1 MASSNPIATSQVS
14 KNNWLLTGTP
24 TAAVMAMALLL
35 SPANKLLT
43 AIGVGITS
51 AVSSVGAISVINR
64 RRDMELEIIKEQFSR
79 VSNAQKLEAELPLL
93 QANFQNLQ
101 SERSNIEK
109 LIKQKE
115 NEISDRKEQ
124 LGYITGQFAEIQGKE
139 TEIKQEVAILSE
151 KKEDIERRITQIE
164 RQNPDLEIRENLQL
178 EIEKSRLEKSALEG
192 QKEAIQTQIKILE
205 PTKTSLE
212 QIKIELGAKQAELEQ
227 IDSQLKYS
235 YSQKEQLENKIT
247 ELKQSQVNQENQ
259 LAQQQAKSIDVN
271 EGLQQKQKALSNL
284 QEELTVSKQ
293 EYKELQESIH
303 QNRLE
308 RRELEQQLSV
318 LPSQIENYNA
328 EIHELKI
335 RKQELEKL
343 TTELEL
349 LRVTY
354 DALFTERQS
363 FEERVKQLRPEIE
376 GLEFQKQQ
384 ILQAIETN
392 EKEYLKIEQK
402 REESRRLTLEIK
414 ERQAEIN
421 RLEREAR
428 KLEGFIAGRQEEN
441 AQLQQEN
448 ANLEKKLKQIKGEI
462 NEVENS
468 AAIALQSLR
477 NKLWKNLPAATI
489 NIDPTP
495 TGEQNFLEKF
505 SQFLQS
511 KGLSFP
517 DRVIRAF
524 HTSLKVQ
531 DISALAI
538 LAGISGTGK
547 SELPQRYADY
557 IGAQMLNLAVQPRWD
572 SPQDLQGF
580 YNYIEKKY
588 KPTDLMR
595 GLYQYQNDTQMRDRL
610 VIVLLDEMNL
620 ARVEYYFSD
629 FLSKLETRRS
639 NATYLDLDV
648 GSLPLPEEQRRL
660 LIPHQFLFV
669 GTMNEDETTQ
679 SLSDKVLDRAN
690 VLTFGK
696 PQALKL
702 REEYRQNGNSLQ
714 SLDGYISYSQF
725 KNWMRKSDPNSEVVQ
740 KVCDRLD
747 DANKIMEKL
756 GHPFAH
762 RVYQAIIA
770 YVVNYPGVI
779 EGNKEALQ
787 AALAD
792 QFGQKLLP
800 KLRGL
805 MIDECHEELEEFSR
819 LIKAIDDRS
828 LEQAFEQAKEGRYG
842 QFQWRGFVYQNERE
856 LASI

>member
-1 MASSNPIATSQVS
+1 MWVERENQLVQQQAKLINVNEELQQKQQV
-14 KNNWLLTGTP
+14 L
-24 TAAVMAMALLL
+24 
-35 SPANKLLT
+35 
-43 AIGVGITS
+43 
-51 AVSSVGAISVINR
+51 INLKE
-64 RRDMELEIIKEQFSR
+64 ELI
-79 VSNAQKLEAELPLL
+79 VSNQEHKQL
-93 QANFQNLQ
+93 Q
-101 SERSNIEK
+101 
-109 LIKQKE
+109 
-115 NEISDRKEQ
+115 
-124 LGYITGQFAEIQGKE
+124 E
-139 TEIKQEVAILSE
+139 TIHQ
-151 KKEDIERRITQIE
+151 
-164 RQNPDLEIRENLQL
+164 
-178 EIEKSRLEKSALEG
+178 SRLEK
-192 QKEAIQTQIKILE
+192 
-205 PTKTSLE
+205 
-212 QIKIELGAKQAELEQ
+212 
-227 IDSQLKYS
+227 
-235 YSQKEQLENKIT
+235 
-247 ELKQSQVNQENQ
+247 
-259 LAQQQAKSIDVN
+259 
-271 EGLQQKQKALSNL
+271 
-284 QEELTVSKQ
+284 
-293 EYKELQESIH
+293 
-303 QNRLE
+303 
-308 RRELEQQLSV
+308 RELEQQFSI

-335 RKQELEKL
+335 KKQELEKL

-354 DALFTERQS
+354 DALFAERQS
-363 FEERVKQLRPEIE
+363 FEERIKQLRPEIE
-376 GLEFQKQQ
+376 RLEFQKQQ
-384 ILQAIETN
+384 ILQAIRISEQ
-392 EKEYLKIEQK
+392 EYLKVEQK
-402 REESRRLTLEIK
+402 REESRKLALEIK

-421 RLEREAR
+421 RSEREAR
-428 KLEGFIAGRQEEN
+428 KLAGIIAGRQEEST
-441 AQLQQEN
+441 QLQQEN
-448 ANLEKKLKQIKGEI
+448 ANLEKRLKRIKGEI
-462 NEVENS
+462 NELENS
-468 AAIALQSLR
+468 AAIALQSLH
-477 NKLWKNLPAATI
+477 NKLWNNLPAATKT
-489 NIDPTP
+489 IDTTP
-495 TGEQNFLEKF
+495 TGEQNFLKEF

-511 KGLSFP
+511 KGLAFP
-517 DRVIRAF
+517 ERVIRAF

-547 SELPQRYADY
+547 SELPQRYADFT
-557 IGAQMLNLAVQPRWD
+557 GAQMLTLAVQPRWD

-639 NATYLDLDV
+639 KATYLDLDV
-648 GSLPLPEEQRRL
+648 GSLPLPENERRL

-702 REEYRQNGNSLQ
+702 RKEYHQNGNLLQ
-714 SLDGYISYSQF
+714 SPQGYISYSQF
-725 KNWMRKSDPNSEVVQ
+725 QSWMQKPDPNSEVV
-740 KVCDRLD
+740 KTVRRHLD
-747 DANKIMEKL
+747 KANEIMEQL

-762 RVYQAIIA
+762 RVYQAITA

-779 EGNKEALQ
+779 EDKKEAFQ

-805 MIDECHEELEEFSR
+805 MIDECHEELEEFSKV
-819 LIKAIDDRS
+819 IKDIGDRS

-856 LASI
+856 TALV

>member
-1 MASSNPIATSQVS
+1 MASNNPIATSQVS

-24 TAAVMAMALLL
+24 TAAVIAMTLLL
-35 SPANKLLT
+35 SPANKLFT

-51 AVSSVGAISVINR
+51 AVSSAGAISVINR
-64 RRDMELEIIKEQFSR
+64 RRDTELEMTKEQLRR
-79 VSNAQKLEAELPLL
+79 VNKAQELDAKLPLL
-93 QANFQNLQ
+93 QANVQNLQ
-101 SERSNIEK
+101 SERRNLEEI
-109 LIKQKE
+109 IGQKE
-115 NEISDRKEQ
+115 NEIDNRKEQ
-124 LGYITGQFAEIQGKE
+124 IGYITGQLAEIQGKE

-164 RQNPDLEIRENLQL
+164 QQNPDLATRERLQSKTEALQL
-178 EIEKSRLEKSALEG
+178 QKSGLEG
-192 QKEAIQTQIKILE
+192 QIKTLQSQIETLESKKNTLQSVEPQLAI
-205 PTKTSLE
+205 
-212 QIKIELGAKQAELEQ
+212 KQ
-227 IDSQLKYS
+227 
-235 YSQKEQLENKIT
+235 T
-247 ELKQSQVNQENQ
+247 ELKQLLERLEHLRSQTQQ
-259 LAQQQAKSIDVN
+259 L
-271 EGLQQKQKALSNL
+271 EQKAS
-284 QEELTVSKQ
+284 
-293 EYKELQESIH
+293 
-303 QNRLE
+303 
-308 RRELEQQLSV
+308 
-318 LPSQIENYNA
+318 
-328 EIHELKI
+328 
-335 RKQELEKL
+335 
-343 TTELEL
+343 ELEL

-354 DALFTERQS
+354 DALFAERQS

-376 GLEFQKQQ
+376 RLELQKQQ
-384 ILQAIETN
+384 ILQAIETS
-392 EKEYLKIEQK
+392 EQEYLKVEQK
-402 REESRRLTLEIK
+402 KEESHKLALEIK
-414 ERQAEIN
+414 EKQAELN
-421 RLEREAR
+421 RSQREAR
-428 KLEGFIAGRQEEN
+428 RLEGIIAGRQEEN

-448 ANLEKKLKQIKGEI
+448 ANLEKRLKQIKGEI
-462 NEVENS
+462 NELENS

-477 NKLWKNLPAATI
+477 NKLWTQLPANTR

-495 TGEQNFLEKF
+495 IGEQQFIKAF

-511 KGLSFP
+511 KGLAFP

-547 SELPQRYADY
+547 SELPQRYADFT
-557 IGAQMLNLAVQPRWD
+557 GAQMLTLAVQPRWD

-639 NATYLDLDV
+639 KATYLDLDV
-648 GSLPLPEEQRRL
+648 GSLPLPEDQRRL

-702 REEYRQNGNSLQ
+702 REEYRQNGSLSQ

-725 KNWMRKSDPNSEVVQ
+725 KNWMRKPDPNSEVV
-740 KVCDRLD
+740 KTVRKHLD
-747 DANKIMEKL
+747 EANKIMEKL

-779 EGNKEALQ
+779 EGNKEAFQ

-805 MIDECHEELEEFSR
+805 MIDECHEELEKLSVE
-819 LIKAIDDRS
+819 IKKIGDRS

-842 QFQWRGFVYQNERE
+842 QFQWRGFVYQNEQE
-856 LASI
+856 PVSV